1 MKLNKLTEAY
11 LEVEFSDEDIAEFMG
26 DFGVEVPGRVF
37 RVSGRRKLALS
48 GERESAFCAL
58 ADEMRFASSISG
70 SFAAFDSDDGRKYL
84 VAEAICSHWPDFGTD
99 CDIRFYGE
107 DGSLWCCNERG
118 FEIVVA
124 APRSSAVLWTLLTL
138 MIVAAEAALT
148 VVLAVLEG
156 VYGAVFINILL
167 VPFVVVCAVCTV
179 RSWRFRVT
187 AGLRGI
193 TVKPTFGKSWSFA
206 LTEIVRVD
214 EVLGEAPLGTVRRL
228 MIHTPS
234 RQVTL
239 RGSMAG
245 VEELDA
251 FLISY
256 TDAVGWNDGR

>member
-1 MKLNKLTEAY
+1 MKLNKLTDAY
-11 LEVEFSDEDIAEFMG
+11 LEVEFSNEDIAEFMA
-26 DFGVEVPGRVF
+26 DFSIEVPGRVF
-37 RVSGRRKLALS
+37 RVPGRRES
-48 GERESAFCAL
+48 RSSQREAGVFQAL

-70 SFAAFDSDDGRKYL
+70 SFVAFDSDDGRKYL
-84 VAEAICSHWPDFGTD
+84 VAETICSHWPDFGTD

-118 FEIVVA
+118 FEILVA

-138 MIVAAEAALT
+138 MVVAAEVALT
-148 VVLAVLEG
+148 VVLAILEG
-156 VYGAVFINILL
+156 VYGAVFINVLL
-167 VPFVVVCAVCTV
+167 IPFVVVCAVCTV
-179 RSWRFRVT
+179 RSWCFRVT
-187 AGLRGI
+187 ASLYGI

-228 MIHTPS
+228 TIYTPS

-256 TDAVGWNDGR
+256 TDAVGW